1 MSERTD
7 KHYQLKAEIK
17 ILQNNVKELQGQ
29 LASAH
34 QRIGELNKQKDTN
47 EELESTKQLLRELQ
61 FELNSVKKKEETL
74 IQKHNDNIPDVTDS
88 RGFKPD
94 KRFLKE

>member
-1 MSERTD
+1 MSERSD
-7 KHYQLKAEIK
+7 KHYQLQAEIK

-61 FELNSVKKKEETL
+61 FELNSVKKKEESL

-88 RGFKPD
+88 KGFKPLVWF
-94 KRFLKE
+94 KSF